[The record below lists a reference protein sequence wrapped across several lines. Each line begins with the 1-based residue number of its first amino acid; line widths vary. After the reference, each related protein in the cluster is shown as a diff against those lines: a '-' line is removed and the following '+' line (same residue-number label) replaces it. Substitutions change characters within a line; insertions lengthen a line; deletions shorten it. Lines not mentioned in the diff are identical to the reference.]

1 MRLALYRE
9 MMSGAFQSVD
19 IQDKNDGSLLSV
31 VTHTLAALETGRTRE
46 ALGRRT
52 GVSLRAES
60 AHPPEMR
67 GWAVWLAGVVEGL
80 LSEPDASVLCM
91 RRARLFEEA
100 QCLGMSTWCRG
111 FAARIVAEMGDTAQ
125 SIQMYETLVGGTGFD
140 TDDTGGSHL
149 FSGRLQYLKGNFEA
163 AMVRLE
169 RAHHAFVTQGMSLL
183 ATEALLD
190 MAWVAAGRGQ
200 FTDAARLFTS
210 SLAAFSGM
218 GASYRFHRA
227 TCDYAVVQQ
236 WSAVDDAGTVQAVMD
251 AVASCEEGDFSVP
264 PVLRFGR
271 FGGAP
276 VHRINGPSSS
286 IDCLKKA
293 RIN

>member
-1 MRLALYRE
+1 MSTADNEIERVYRE

-31 VTHTLAALETGRTRE
+31 VTHTLAALETGRTHE
-46 ALGRRT
+46 ALEGA
-52 GVSLRAES
+52 GQALAFAQNA

-91 RRARLFEEA
+91 QRAQRLFEEA

-251 AVASCEEGDFSVP
+251 AVASCEGRRFLCAACFAVLGDLGARQCTVSTGRAVP
-264 PVLRFGR
+264 
-271 FGGAP
+271 
-276 VHRINGPSSS
+276 
-286 IDCLKKA
+286 
-293 RIN
+293 